1 MMPYCLKREWS
12 MGLNAS
18 MNQWRRF
25 IERLQR
31 KAWANKCVRKHTRPS
46 TVMKPLNMHLM
57 NQTHIISTQ
66 TWRYDRQCKYVLH
79 DSSHIKAYLWQYP
92 WKPFSLR
99 VVQFLPGRPPSPHQR
114 PKVSEVTKPRCALM
128 PHVTPSATHIHIH
141 VRMETCTHK
150 DRRHRSLRYRAMEI
164 T

>member
-18 MNQWRRF
+18 MNHGCRF

-31 KAWANKCVRKHTRPS
+31 KAWANKCVRKHTSKHGNEAIKYAYNEPDFIS
-46 TVMKPLNMHLM
+46 SLHKHGDMTDNANMCYMTGH
-57 NQTHIISTQ
+57 
-66 TWRYDRQCKYVLH
+66 VLKH
-79 DSSHIKAYLWQYP
+79 LWQYP

-114 PKVSEVTKPRCALM
+114 PEVSEVTKPRCALM

-141 VRMETCTHK
+141 VRMQTCTHK